1 MKEHKISA
9 ILYLVNTILFAVIAV
24 VNFIDNNNNTS
35 GVVYA
40 GLSVV
45 WLGLFLNYLK
55 KYKNF
60 KKNK

>member
-9 ILYLVNTILFAVIAV
+9 ILYLLNTILFAVIAV

>member
-9 ILYLVNTILFAVIAV
+9 ILYLLNAILFAVIAV